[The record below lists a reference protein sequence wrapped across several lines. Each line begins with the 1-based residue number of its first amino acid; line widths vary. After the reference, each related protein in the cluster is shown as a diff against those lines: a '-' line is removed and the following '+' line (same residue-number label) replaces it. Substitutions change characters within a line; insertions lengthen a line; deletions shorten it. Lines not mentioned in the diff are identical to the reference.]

1 MEREPSRQMQR
12 VEPRRALAATLP
24 SPPEGGRLEPR
35 ELFRLH
41 FDYVWNALRRLGVPS
56 SDLEDLA
63 HDTFLQVFRQ
73 YPQYDPSRPIKPW
86 LFGFA
91 FRMASDHRRRLARRG
106 ESALDVE
113 LVDTG
118 ASPLDSL
125 VVAER
130 LKLAQAA
137 LDAIELDRR
146 GVFILHQL
154 DGCPIPE
161 VAESL
166 GILVATAYS
175 RLRLAREDFAR
186 AAQRL
191 ERRQR

>member
-1 MEREPSRQMQR
+1 MEHDPSRQMQG
-12 VEPRRALAATLP
+12 VESRQAVVVTLP
-24 SPPEGGRLEPR
+24 SPPDDGRLEPR

-41 FDYVWNALRRLGVPS
+41 FDYVWNTLRRLGVPAG
-56 SDLEDLA
+56 DLEDLA

-73 YPQYDPSRPIKPW
+73 YSQYDPARPIKPW

-91 FRMASDHRRRLARRG
+91 FRMASEHRRRLARG
-106 ESALDVE
+106 VESTLDVE
-113 LVDTG
+113 LVDPG

-125 VVAER
+125 VLGER

-137 LDAIELDRR
+137 LDAIEIERR

-175 RLRLAREDFAR
+175 RLRLAREDFSR
-186 AAQRL
+186 AAKRL
-191 ERRQR
+191 QRRQR